1 MKSLS
6 LTLVKSLS
14 LTLAL
19 FVSLSVS
26 SQAQEP
32 SADARA
38 AVEAAG
44 GTFMETAVG
53 SGEWTIGFHIHGK
66 DVVDADLVNVAKVV
80 GVVEV
85 NLGGTGI
92 GDAGISHLAGMVGL
106 KKLYLQKTKVTS
118 AGFASLA
125 NLDSLVYLNLYG
137 TAVDDAVVDHLLELD
152 SLERVFLWGTK
163 VSEEAAGKLRSA
175 REPLY
180 VNTGF
185 EKIQPPSL
193 PVGATT
199 KDVRYIRIELP
210 GEGKILSLAEV
221 EVFSG
226 GENVALLGTATQSS
240 VGSGGTPERANDGN
254 TSGVYEKSSVT
265 HTATEANPWWEL
277 DLGAVKSVDRIVL
290 HNRNT
295 APERINGAVLRGLS
309 EDRSEQFSTV
319 VASVSMIGLAL
330 VTNTELPVAAA
341 TAPAVDNASIIAA
354 QAPYYPQS
362 VCVLSG
368 EALTAE
374 APGVEF
380 VAGGRLFK
388 TCCTNCQAKV
398 EADVA
403 TYAAKLD
410 DALVAAQLASYPLE
424 TCTITGKA
432 LTADSPHVVVDASRL
447 VRACCGNC
455 VKAITED
462 PASHLEKL
470 DAALIAQQ
478 AADYPLD
485 ACPISGQGVASK
497 GDPVDV
503 LYGNTLVRLCC
514 NGCVAGY
521 EKDPAKYAAM
531 VRKARGL

>member
-1 MKSLS
+1 M
-6 LTLVKSLS
+6 KSLS

-19 FVSLSVS
+19 IVSFAYTAFAQDPS
-26 SQAQEP
+26 S
-32 SADARA
+32 DARA

-44 GTFMETAVG
+44 GTFIETAVG
-53 SGEWTIGFHIHGK
+53 SGEWTLGFHIHGREVK
-66 DVVDADLVNVAKVV
+66 DADLANIAKVN
-80 GVVEV
+80 GVVEI
-85 NLGGTGI
+85 NLGGTGV
-92 GDAGISHLAGMVGL
+92 GDAGLEHLAGMVGL

-118 AGFASLA
+118 AGFAPLV
-125 NLDSLVYLNLYG
+125 NLDSLVYLNLYD
-137 TAVDDAVVDHLLELD
+137 TAVDDAVVVHLLKLD

-163 VSEEAAGKLRSA
+163 VTEAAAGKLRA
-175 REPLY
+175 GREALY

-193 PVGATT
+193 PVGAAS
-199 KDVRYIRIELP
+199 KDVRYIRIDLP

-221 EVFSG
+221 EVFSSD
-226 GENVALLGTATQSS
+226 ENIATAGTATQSS
-240 VGSGGTPERANDGN
+240 VGSAGSAERANDGN
-254 TSGVYEKSSVT
+254 TSGVYEENTVT

-290 HNRNT
+290 YNRNT
-295 APERINGAVLRGLS
+295 AMDRINGAVVRGLG

-319 VASVSMIGLAL
+319 VASVSTIGLAL
-330 VTNTELPVAAA
+330 VTNTELPVAAVA
-341 TAPAVDNASIIAA
+341 APVVDTAAVLAA
-354 QAPYYPQS
+354 QAPYYPQAI
-362 VCVLSG
+362 CILSG

-410 DALVAAQLASYPLE
+410 EALIAAQLASYPLE

-432 LTADSPHVVVDASRL
+432 LTADSPHVVVGGTRL

-455 VKAITED
+455 VKSITED
-462 PASHLEKL
+462 PTPHLEKL

-531 VRKARGL
+531 VREARGL

>member
-1 MKSLS
+1 M
-6 LTLVKSLS
+6 KSLS

-19 FVSLSVS
+19 LVSLSLS
-26 SQAQEP
+26 SQAQDP

-38 AVEAAG
+38 AVEASG

-53 SGEWTIGFHIHGK
+53 SGEWTVGFHIHGK
-66 DVVDADLVNVAKVV
+66 DVQDADLVNLAKVR

-92 GDAGISHLAGMVGL
+92 SDAGISHLAGMVGL

-118 AGFASLA
+118 AGFAALSK
-125 NLDSLVYLNLYG
+125 LDSLVYLNLYD
-137 TAVDDAVVDHLLELD
+137 TAVDDAVVVHLLELD

-163 VSEEAAGKLRSA
+163 VSEEAAGKLRSG
-175 REPLY
+175 REALY

-193 PVGATT
+193 PVGAAT
-199 KDVRYIRIELP
+199 KEVRYIRIELP

-240 VGSGGTPERANDGN
+240 VGSEGTPERANDGN
-254 TSGVYEKSSVT
+254 TSGVYEKNSVT

-277 DLGAVKSVDRIVL
+277 DLGAVKSVDRVVL
-290 HNRNT
+290 HNRNV
-295 APERINGAVLRGLS
+295 ASERINGAVLRGLG

-319 VASVSMIGLAL
+319 VASVSTIGLAL

-341 TAPAVDNASIIAA
+341 AAPAADSAADNASIIAA
-354 QAPYYPQS
+354 QAPFYPQS
-362 VCVLSG
+362 VCVLTG

-410 DALVAAQLASYPLE
+410 EALVTAQLASYPLE

-432 LTADSPHVVVDASRL
+432 LTEDSPYVVVDGTRL
-447 VRACCGNC
+447 LRACCGNC

-470 DAALIAQQ
+470 NAALIAQQ
-478 AADYPLD
+478 AADYPLSD
-485 ACPISGQGVASK
+485 CVISGQGVSSK

-514 NGCVAGY
+514 NGCVSGY